1 MKKNDSTIK
10 LRYDSHIK
18 VCDNE
23 QHGSILVVGNFYGM
37 FCEAN
42 SDGYI
47 PYLSECSEEL
57 VDNLMWLLVD
67 NADAKHVFVGV
78 KDNISEYVRNLRKC
92 AEVLFGVNIKDENW
106 IEYLVDSDDELLD
119 CLNKVSEEMPKFDYI
134 IQNPPYNKNLHIQ
147 FFNKGLDILSDT
159 GKMTIIEPATWLMNL
174 RQNSPN
180 VNKLFSPLK
189 ERVKGRVEKIVIE
202 NLNGEFGTVTTVPF
216 SITHINNA
224 YNGQTDF
231 TLFGTN
237 QTIDFD
243 NCSHILHNDL
253 VYSILHKIEKCDK
266 VCSHL
271 TDSEEGWHYIRKND
285 IVYPVYAEYFVR
297 NGYFNSN
304 KRFKNL
310 KIGNYHGAYTSP
322 TCSIIDSKIY
332 DCIPKCYARGG
343 STANSRKYSD
353 RLAECVY
360 GSYEE
365 MTNYRHYVLNNT
377 LPLFIN
383 ICMTI
388 DQNNNSLKYVPWLV
402 DKQYTDQEIYEMF
415 HFTEQEINLIEK
427 TIRKYEHSSPFFK
440 RTMCG
445 PKSVSDQEV
454 QKFCDELD
462 KEFPT
467 E

>member
-1 MKKNDSTIK
+1 
-10 LRYDSHIK
+10 
-18 VCDNE
+18 
-23 QHGSILVVGNFYGM
+23 
-37 FCEAN
+37 
-42 SDGYI
+42 
-47 PYLSECSEEL
+47 
-57 VDNLMWLLVD
+57 
-67 NADAKHVFVGV
+67 
-78 KDNISEYVRNLRKC
+78 
-92 AEVLFGVNIKDENW
+92 
-106 IEYLVDSDDELLD
+106 
-119 CLNKVSEEMPKFDYI
+119 MPKFDYI

-271 TDSEEGWHYIRKND
+271 TDSEEGYYYIGKCDVVSAFNEFFGGKGNRFTSDVRYFDIKNKQFHGYYISTLIRYND
-285 IVYPVYAEYFVR
+285 GIYDSLPFKTTRASRPNKPVY
-297 NGYFNSN
+297 
-304 KRFKNL
+304 
-310 KIGNYHGAYTSP
+310 
-322 TCSIIDSKIY
+322 
-332 DCIPKCYARGG
+332 
-343 STANSRKYSD
+343 SD
-353 RLAECVY
+353 KPAECVY

-388 DQNNNSLKYVPWLV
+388 NQNNNSLKYVPWLV

-427 TIRKYEHSSPFFK
+427 TIRKYERSSPFFK
-440 RTMCG
+440 RAMCG

>member
-1 MKKNDSTIK
+1 
-10 LRYDSHIK
+10 
-18 VCDNE
+18 
-23 QHGSILVVGNFYGM
+23 
-37 FCEAN
+37 
-42 SDGYI
+42 
-47 PYLSECSEEL
+47 
-57 VDNLMWLLVD
+57 
-67 NADAKHVFVGV
+67 
-78 KDNISEYVRNLRKC
+78 
-92 AEVLFGVNIKDENW
+92 
-106 IEYLVDSDDELLD
+106 
-119 CLNKVSEEMPKFDYI
+119 MPKFDYI

-159 GKMTIIEPATWLMNL
+159 GKMTIIEPATWLMHL
-174 RQNSPN
+174 RKNSPN

-243 NCSHILHNDL
+243 NCSHILRNDL

-271 TDSEEGWHYIRKND
+271 TDSEEGYYYIRKND
-285 IVYPVYAEYFVR
+285 IVYPVYGEYFT
-297 NGYFNSN
+297 GKS
-304 KRFKNL
+304 RF
-310 KIGNYHGAYTSP
+310 TSP
-322 TCSIIDSKIY
+322 LRYYAIKGTEYHQAFVSPVISITDNKIY
-332 DCIPKCYARGG
+332 DKLQYKMTRA
-343 STANSRKYSD
+343 SRPNKRQYSD
-353 RLAECVY
+353 KPAECVY
-360 GSYEE
+360 GTYQEL
-365 MTNYRHYVLNNT
+365 TNYKHYVLNNT

-415 HFTEQEINLIEK
+415 GFTEQEINLIEK
-427 TIRKYEHSSPFFK
+427 TIRKYERSSPFFK
-440 RTMCG
+440 RAMCG

-462 KEFPT
+462 KKFPT

>member
-1 MKKNDSTIK
+1 
-10 LRYDSHIK
+10 
-18 VCDNE
+18 
-23 QHGSILVVGNFYGM
+23 
-37 FCEAN
+37 
-42 SDGYI
+42 
-47 PYLSECSEEL
+47 
-57 VDNLMWLLVD
+57 
-67 NADAKHVFVGV
+67 
-78 KDNISEYVRNLRKC
+78 
-92 AEVLFGVNIKDENW
+92 
-106 IEYLVDSDDELLD
+106 
-119 CLNKVSEEMPKFDYI
+119 MPKFDYI

-189 ERVKGRVEKIVIE
+189 ERVKGRIEKIVIE
-202 NLNGEFGTVTTVPF
+202 NLNGEFGTQNTTPF
-216 SITHINNA
+216 SITTINNLV
-224 YNGQTDF
+224 NSDIFEQH
-231 TLFGTN
+231 LFGKKQFNKIEVCHHVNEIINDIFKKIINYEHIDRHVTSKSITN
-237 QTIDFD
+237 SYYIPYQ
-243 NCSHILHNDL
+243 
-253 VYSILHKIEKCDK
+253 SILTSPYWDYLTRYNYSDK
-266 VCSHL
+266 
-271 TDSEEGWHYIRKND
+271 R
-285 IVYPVYAEYFVR
+285 
-297 NGYFNSN
+297 
-304 KRFKNL
+304 RFKNISL
-310 KIGNYHGAYTSP
+310 GSYHMSYISP
-322 TCSIIDSKIY
+322 TMSFTDFDRIFEN
-332 DCIPKCYARGG
+332 IPKKFARGG
-343 STANSRKYSD
+343 STTNRVRTNSPC
-353 RLAECVY
+353 ECVY

-388 DQNNNSLKYVPWLV
+388 NQNNNSLKYVPWLV

-427 TIRKYEHSSPFFK
+427 TIRKYERSSPFFK
-440 RTMCG
+440 RAMCG